1 MIFSSDIAPVHV
13 AERLI
18 HNVINESL
26 LTQGDK
32 VALIESE
39 KGTQVTFKQLYDQ
52 SQSVA
57 SYLHQHDFAKGDLA
71 CTVLHNCLEVLPI
84 FLGVAMQGGVL
95 SPVSYAYGD
104 YELTYQLKDCK
115 PKLVFCQQTN
125 FDKVYRALQELPKMP
140 LIVVIANNG
149 SKLYPKGT
157 TAFQEVLLY
166 PANPYRPEVQVD
178 FYQDVVIIPYSSGT
192 TGLPK
197 GVMLS
202 HCNLIHQQDVLTV
215 CFKHRLLL
223 NARHLIPA
231 LRSHEIN
238 YMPMYH
244 IFGFLTTLRSLVRG
258 ATMVIMPF
266 FDFEKLCYNIE
277 KYQPAFLKVSPPS
290 LVLLSKSP
298 IVDKYDLSSIKI
310 MMSSAATAGKELC
323 DSVRQRLPNVEF
335 IGQAYGM
342 TEMTGPSHFPV
353 YSQESHSGSSGRL
366 IPNVEMKIVSLDG
379 QELGLFQ
386 KGEIWLRSGA
396 LMLGYLNRSEASAS
410 SIDYEGWFHT
420 GDIGY
425 VDMDGELY
433 VVDRVK
439 ELIKVDAFPVPPSE
453 LEDLLHS
460 HPMIEDV
467 AVVGIPDDV
476 RGELPLAFVVRKCK
490 QLLDYEVV
498 DFVKGKVAYYKELSA
513 VRFIDQIPKSPT
525 GKILRQ
531 KLKDCLIAEQLT
543 KQK

>member
-1 MIFSSDIAPVHV
+1 MGRFCSS
-13 AERLI
+13 
-18 HNVINESL
+18 
-26 LTQGDK
+26 
-32 VALIESE
+32 
-39 KGTQVTFKQLYDQ
+39 
-52 SQSVA
+52 
-57 SYLHQHDFAKGDLA
+57 
-71 CTVLHNCLEVLPI
+71 
-84 FLGVAMQGGVL
+84 L
-95 SPVSYAYGD
+95 S
-104 YELTYQLKDCK
+104 
-115 PKLVFCQQTN
+115 
-125 FDKVYRALQELPKMP
+125 
-140 LIVVIANNG
+140 
-149 SKLYPKGT
+149 SKLKT
-157 TAFQEVLLY
+157 VMKFE
-166 PANPYRPEVQVD
+166 
-178 FYQDVVIIPYSSGT
+178 
-192 TGLPK
+192 GL
-197 GVMLS
+197 
-202 HCNLIHQQDVLTV
+202 
-215 CFKHRLLL
+215 
-223 NARHLIPA
+223 
-231 LRSHEIN
+231 
-238 YMPMYH
+238 
-244 IFGFLTTLRSLVRG
+244 
-258 ATMVIMPF
+258 
-266 FDFEKLCYNIE
+266 
-277 KYQPAFLKVSPPS
+277 QPAFETRSRFQFNPPRI
-290 LVLLSKSP
+290 LDNNVQRTKIVEDHAQLLQEKKSYVTGFGDKIIVTKQVYLILADLGFDSYCIYAILDNNSKKS
-298 IVDKYDLSSIKI
+298 
-310 MMSSAATAGKELC
+310 
-323 DSVRQRLPNVEF
+323 
-335 IGQAYGM
+335 
-342 TEMTGPSHFPV
+342 GPSHFPV